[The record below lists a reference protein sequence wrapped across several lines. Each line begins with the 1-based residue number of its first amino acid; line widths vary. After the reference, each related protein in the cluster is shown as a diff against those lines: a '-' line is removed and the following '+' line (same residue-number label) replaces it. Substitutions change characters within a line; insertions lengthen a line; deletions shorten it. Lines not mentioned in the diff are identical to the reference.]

1 MKKQGPPPCGMYNV
15 GSLLA
20 AFTNTISRRGQPSR
34 TARERQLR
42 GLPPSVSR
50 SDAQTFVLTLAP
62 TELNE

>member
-34 TARERQLR
+34 AARERQCADCRRRFL
-42 GLPPSVSR
+42 
-50 SDAQTFVLTLAP
+50 AQTFVLTLAP